1 MAHLLLRS
9 AAPGLGSSGGN
20 SAIKKTLKIVRG
32 MAADP
37 DQHQFIIDSGRML
50 PMIVRAIN
58 TNDPDIL
65 MDSVCTLNLLSQNPD
80 YVKECAFE
88 PSLASE
94 LYRVRND
101 ERLSPAVRRKA
112 SSCLRKLCATGELEW
127 LDPETLREDFVAETP
142 AVKRRAHAP
151 QSSSRPQIKIEV
163 ADLNQHRAGVTAVL
177 LRIRGVL
184 SMSVQDS
191 TVKVTTPTDLDLD
204 GTPGSRTPSTP
215 FSARKGSKASGNSP
229 PSPVETKQEM
239 RRAVSETRRG
249 KGRKR
254 DSVGGADWCAPIMEV
269 DEQPT
274 RAEYLDMGKF
284 KSGGYDDL
292 TLHAS
297 ECSLEARAARREDFR
312 REQER
317 TADGLLNRLS
327 SAFSWVI
334 GA

>member
-1 MAHLLLRS
+1 
-9 AAPGLGSSGGN
+9 
-20 SAIKKTLKIVRG
+20 
-32 MAADP
+32 
-37 DQHQFIIDSGRML
+37 
-50 PMIVRAIN
+50 
-58 TNDPDIL
+58 
-65 MDSVCTLNLLSQNPD
+65 
-80 YVKECAFE
+80 VKECAFE

-191 TVKVTTPTDLDLD
+191 TVKVTTLASFDSEEVHEDCENALTRGGYVVSRRESGLVTPRQDTTPTDLDLD